1 MVDRRICVFE
11 RADGGVSVNY
21 PNWNKYTLDPNDK
34 DKIFIED
41 IDTFF
46 QLQMVRGKH
55 GMDDDSVKSAKR
67 VACVHTDLPYRGS
80 FRKAWKFKA
89 DDTGIEVDMVE
100 AAKIKTD
107 MIRGERNKKLADLD
121 VEYIRADEG
130 ATGAD
135 KAKIIEKKQK
145 LRDFPDTVQTELK
158 ALKTPKELD
167 DFSPSWPE

>member
-1 MVDRRICVFE
+1 
-11 RADGGVSVNY
+11 
-21 PNWNKYTLDPNDK
+21 
-34 DKIFIED
+34 
-41 IDTFF
+41 
-46 QLQMVRGKH
+46 
-55 GMDDDSVKSAKR
+55 
-67 VACVHTDLPYRGS
+67 
-80 FRKAWKFKA
+80 
-89 DDTGIEVDMVE
+89 MVE